1 MSNDAKVCQCSQNEN
16 KAVGGISLTKEKSK
30 CCTEETTELSNTN
43 NLLSFKT
50 ELPQDITD
58 LGSFA
63 DNYTIDINHNNNTS
77 ANILFDKSHFPK
89 LDIPILTSSLL
100 I

>member
-1 MSNDAKVCQCSQNEN
+1 MNSADKVCQCDRNNE
-16 KAVGGISLTKEKSK
+16 KDYSGLSLTKEKSK

-50 ELPQDITD
+50 ELPQDITA

-63 DNYTIDINHNNNTS
+63 GNYSIDICLVNV
-77 ANILFDKSHFPK
+77 AFIKFIFDKPRYPK